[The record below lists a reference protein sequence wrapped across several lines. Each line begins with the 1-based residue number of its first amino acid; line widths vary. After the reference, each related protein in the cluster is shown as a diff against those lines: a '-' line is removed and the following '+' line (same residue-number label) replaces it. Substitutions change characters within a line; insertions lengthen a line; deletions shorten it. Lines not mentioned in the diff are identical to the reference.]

1 MDKVIEIKYQPNIEQ
16 LTKVSKYLL
25 LNSTIVKY
33 LPLAFIFLFLFTKAP
48 MLFGSISEDKTD
60 YLRDIFTFCLVI
72 SVWLFVYFR
81 TLSIM
86 KKNILTNKR
95 NFELQKITFTTKSF
109 IQQGET
115 FKIENFWDEAYQIK
129 ETKDWFLIYLKKNS
143 ALPIIKTDLK
153 DNQYN
158 ELKELFNSLNIK
170 KSLK

>member
-1 MDKVIEIKYQPNIEQ
+1 MDRVIEIKYQPNIDQ

-60 YLRDIFTFCLVI
+60 YLNDLLTFCLVI
-72 SVWLFVYFR
+72 PVWLFVYFR

-86 KKNILTNKR
+86 KKNILSNKR
-95 NFELQKITFTTKSF
+95 NFELQTITFTTKSF

-115 FKIENFWDEAYQIK
+115 FKIENFWDETYQIK
-129 ETKDWFLIYLKKNS
+129 ETKDWFLIYPKKNS
-143 ALPIIKTDLK
+143 ALPIIKTDLNN
-153 DNQYN
+153 NQYN
-158 ELKELFNSLNIK
+158 ELKDLFSSLNIK